1 MAEDQSRREKV
12 DLLIKDMEVQGEQL
26 IQEKKREIEAL
37 SSSITTMYK
46 VSSRVFCEPRN
57 IMTLFLRFQARL
69 NEDPQSSQER
79 PLEHLNRVT

>member
-46 VSSRVFCEPRN
+46 VSSRVF
-57 IMTLFLRFQARL
+57 LRGWKY
-69 NEDPQSSQER
+69 N
-79 PLEHLNRVT
+79 